1 MRKTY
6 KLIILVGL
14 FIALFVSAI
23 PNLSKA
29 VSNSILEIN
38 KPIESVVSTD
48 NNSGNLE
55 VNKPSSEENTLEV
68 NKSTEGEN
76 KEDNKAAENI
86 VADVTPNTATP
97 GLLID
102 GRTPEEFFKPYEDIL
117 GTSDISYGELVT
129 GNYVKSLNVTDE
141 QLEELEINGIRTFT
155 KKKLNLFRSVASFMG
170 FRSVGTSP
178 DPDADWPE
186 ITLDGN
192 VAYCLNFEKKAPKD
206 VNYTQSDN
214 ITYQNIGIYSKEQIS
229 LVAYYGYPSNA
240 TGLKEKY
247 SLSDSDARINTQ
259 RAIWI
264 MTGSPSNQVAPNKS
278 PYANEI
284 MDLAKASK
292 YPWTE
297 GTISDNNL
305 NFTDQGG
312 YYESQDIT
320 INGGPGTYTVNVQ
333 NGTAVNTN
341 GDPLG
346 SVNTGTAF
354 RVRADKNFDGTVS
367 ADVTVSYTAKTLSF
381 WVPDNDAY
389 QNLIRVHDDP
399 RRSVLKATGYIA
411 PVPKFSQITVK
422 KVDGNTQN
430 PLQGATIGLY
440 KDGAEVKQEVTN
452 DQGIIVFDNLQ
463 LGNYIVKEIAA
474 PTGYVLD
481 GSDNPVDA
489 TTEGNKDIT
498 LNNTKIKGNIR
509 LLKKRAD
516 NNSPLAGAVFA
527 LSQGGQELKRE
538 TTNAQGIVEFNDL
551 EYGDYQVTEI
561 TPPTGFNLDPTPMDV
576 QIRDHGKTYDLEMV
590 NSSVIGHIE
599 LVKRSNDNKVLQG
612 AVFGLYKNGQEVKR
626 DTTNDQG
633 IIRFEN
639 LEFGEYDLIEITP
652 PTGYNLDA
660 TPKRVNIDTNGKT
673 YNIEAINEII
683 KGNIKLAKKD
693 QSGNLLQGA
702 EFGIFQGNKELERKT
717 TDTAGVVLFE
727 NLTYGAYEIKELKA
741 PTGFNLDP
749 TPIPVTIDTNGKTYN
764 VEMTNGSI
772 KGNIEVVKKSNDNK
786 VLQGAVFGVFKNG
799 QEIHRGTT
807 NSQGIIRFEDL
818 EYGDYD
824 VKEITPP
831 TGYNLN
837 PNPTHVTIDT
847 NGKTYQVEVINETIK
862 GNIKLIKKDKDGNL
876 LSGAVFGLFQ
886 GDRKLKQQTTDN
898 QGVVLFENIT
908 FGNYQIKEITP
919 PTGYNLNPNTI
930 QVNVD
935 TNGKTYTVEMINE
948 IIKGHIE
955 VLKVDEEDPTNVLK
969 GAVFGLFKGDVKIK
983 EVTTGDNG
991 IARFENLVFGNY
1003 QVKELKSPVGFL
1015 LNTKVFDV
1023 NVDTQG
1029 KTYNVTV
1036 NDAPIK
1042 APVEITKID
1051 KMTNMFISGVKFE
1064 LRQNG
1069 KVLETLTTNDRGYVK
1084 SKDYRYGDYE
1094 LVEIEAPPMYE
1105 LDPTPI
1111 PVEIR
1116 GDKASIKLTI
1126 PNTPKVTLV
1135 TINKT
1140 SEHNEPIEGVRY
1152 LISNN
1157 TTNQEVVTDKAGKAS
1172 ITLLYGDYTVKELS
1186 APRKFV
1192 VDSSPKT
1199 LMVRGEKETE
1209 LNYINNIK
1217 KGSVKVIKMDDIN
1230 KQFLEGVTFDI
1241 FKDDNTKVGS
1251 IVTGKDGSATSEL
1264 LEYGSYYLKEKAPL
1278 KDYLPNE
1285 TQYKFDILENEQV
1298 VTINVY
1304 NSPKLGK
1311 IELHKT
1317 DAENG
1322 QGIEGIQF
1330 GVFDSN
1336 NKQIDTLTTDVNG
1349 VAYSRDLRMGK
1360 YTVKELGTKP
1370 EYLLNTKVFDV
1381 TLTDHKEVVK
1391 VDVTNIPVKGY
1402 VDLYK
1407 VDFDENNK
1415 PIEGAEFTLFADKEC
1430 TKPLETLVTDAKGY
1444 SKSKAYRYGKYYLK
1458 ETKVSKEYWMDES
1471 VREVNITENDKTYT
1485 FNITNEI
1492 RKSIIS
1498 ILKRD
1503 EVTGE
1508 LLKGVTF
1515 KVSCLTNTDFEPIKI
1530 STNGDGIA
1538 RTDLLDYGT
1547 YRIEEVDAPIQYL
1560 LAEPVDVVID
1570 GNQASIGKPLEPDVV
1585 QVPIFN
1591 KKKLG
1596 KLALT
1601 KSLSQ
1606 PKINTTGDNAL
1617 AETKPLKDIEFTLFK
1632 AVLVDNPTN
1641 ENLFFR
1647 MINKI
1652 TNKEK
1657 ITEWEQL
1664 AVFFTDDAGKINAD
1678 SLEYGDYKLEETLP
1692 IEMQETED
1700 YLFSV
1705 KEDGYVENANIL
1717 NTYKNGIFEMYK
1729 TDNEGNPI
1737 EGVVFDI
1744 LNNTKEHIK
1753 TCVTDKNGRFDIELP
1768 LGDYYYKEISV
1779 PNVEKGHYI
1788 FSDSEVP
1795 FSITPDATVIRAE
1808 VVNELVKEPE
1818 TPETLAMK
1826 SNMGIDLSLGVA
1838 GTSISSILLVFY
1850 MRKRR

>member
-48 NNSGNLE
+48 NTSGNLE

-259 RAIWI
+259 RAIWV

-354 RVRADKNFDGTVS
+354 RVRADKNFNGTVS

-399 RRSVLKATGYIA
+399 RMSVLKATGYIA

-422 KVDGNTQN
+422 KVDGATQN

-516 NNSPLAGAVFA
+516 NNPPLAGAVFA

-561 TPPTGFNLDPTPMDV
+561 TPPVGFNLDPTPMDV

-590 NSSVIGHIE
+590 NSSIIGHIE

-612 AVFGLYKNGQEVKR
+612 AVFGIYKNGQEVKR

-633 IIRFEN
+633 VIRFEN
-639 LEFGEYDLIEITP
+639 LEFGEYDVIEITP
-652 PTGYNLDA
+652 PTGYNLDV

-673 YNIEAINEII
+673 YSIEAVNEVI
-683 KGNIKLAKKD
+683 KGNIKLTKKD

-702 EFGIFQGNKELERKT
+702 EFGIFQGNRELERKT

-727 NLTYGAYEIKELKA
+727 NLTYGA
-741 PTGFNLDP
+741 
-749 TPIPVTIDTNGKTYN
+749 
-764 VEMTNGSI
+764 
-772 KGNIEVVKKSNDNK
+772 
-786 VLQGAVFGVFKNG
+786 
-799 QEIHRGTT
+799 
-807 NSQGIIRFEDL
+807 
-818 EYGDYD
+818 
-824 VKEITPP
+824 
-831 TGYNLN
+831 
-837 PNPTHVTIDT
+837 
-847 NGKTYQVEVINETIK
+847 
-862 GNIKLIKKDKDGNL
+862 
-876 LSGAVFGLFQ
+876 
-886 GDRKLKQQTTDN
+886 
-898 QGVVLFENIT
+898 
-908 FGNYQIKEITP
+908 YQIKEITP

-935 TNGKTYTVEMINE
+935 TNGKTYTVEMVNE

-955 VLKVDEEDPTNVLK
+955 VLKVDEEDPTNMLK
-969 GAVFGLFKGDVKIK
+969 GAVFGLFKDDVKIK

-1003 QVKELKSPVGFL
+1003 KVKELKSPVGFL

-1023 NVDTQG
+1023 NIDTQG

-1042 APVEITKID
+1042 APIEITKID
-1051 KMTNMFISGVKFE
+1051 KMTNMFIPGVKFE

-1069 KVLETLTTNDRGYVK
+1069 KVLETLTTNDRGYIK

-1105 LDPTPI
+1105 LDTTPI

-1116 GDKASIKLTI
+1116 GDKASVKLTI

-1157 TTNQEVVTDKAGKAS
+1157 TTNQEVITDKAGKAS

-1199 LMVRGEKETE
+1199 LMVRGEKEAE

-1217 KGSVKVIKMDDIN
+1217 KGRVKVIKMDDIN

-1370 EYLLNTKVFDV
+1370 EYLINTKVFDV

-1444 SKSKAYRYGKYYLK
+1444 AKSKAYRYGKYYLK

-1617 AETKPLKDIEFTLFK
+1617 ADTTPLRDIEFTLFK

-1641 ENLFFR
+1641 DNLFFR

>member
-55 VNKPSSEENTLEV
+55 VNKPSSEANTLEV

-214 ITYQNIGIYSKEQIS
+214 ITYQNIGTYSKEQIS

-259 RAIWI
+259 RAIWV
-264 MTGSPSNQVAPNKS
+264 MTGSPSNLVAPNKS

-399 RRSVLKATGYIA
+399 RMSVLKATGYIA

-422 KVDGNTQN
+422 KVDGATQN

-452 DQGIIVFDNLQ
+452 DQGNIVFDNLQ

-561 TPPTGFNLDPTPMDV
+561 TPPTG
-576 QIRDHGKTYDLEMV
+576 
-590 NSSVIGHIE
+590 
-599 LVKRSNDNKVLQG
+599 
-612 AVFGLYKNGQEVKR
+612 
-626 DTTNDQG
+626 
-633 IIRFEN
+633 
-639 LEFGEYDLIEITP
+639 
-652 PTGYNLDA
+652 
-660 TPKRVNIDTNGKT
+660 
-673 YNIEAINEII
+673 
-683 KGNIKLAKKD
+683 
-693 QSGNLLQGA
+693 
-702 EFGIFQGNKELERKT
+702 
-717 TDTAGVVLFE
+717 
-727 NLTYGAYEIKELKA
+727 
-741 PTGFNLDP
+741 
-749 TPIPVTIDTNGKTYN
+749 
-764 VEMTNGSI
+764 
-772 KGNIEVVKKSNDNK
+772 
-786 VLQGAVFGVFKNG
+786 
-799 QEIHRGTT
+799 
-807 NSQGIIRFEDL
+807 
-818 EYGDYD
+818 
-824 VKEITPP
+824 
-831 TGYNLN
+831 YNLN

-847 NGKTYQVEVINETIK
+847 NGKTYQVEVINEIIK
-862 GNIKLIKKDKDGNL
+862 GNIKLIKKDQDGNL

-919 PTGYNLNPNTI
+919 PAGYNLNPNAI

-935 TNGKTYTVEMINE
+935 TNGKTYTVEMVNE

-955 VLKVDEEDPTNVLK
+955 VLKVDEEDPTNMLK
-969 GAVFGLFKGDVKIK
+969 GAVFGLFKDDVKIK

-1003 QVKELKSPVGFL
+1003 KVKELKSPVGFL

-1051 KMTNMFISGVKFE
+1051 KMTNMFIPGVKFE

-1105 LDPTPI
+1105 LDTTPI

-1116 GDKASIKLTI
+1116 GDKASVKLTI
-1126 PNTPKVTLV
+1126 PNIPKVTLV

-1157 TTNQEVVTDKAGKAS
+1157 TTNQEVITDKAGKAS

-1192 VDSSPKT
+1192 VDSLPKT

-1217 KGSVKVIKMDDIN
+1217 KGRVKVIKMDDIN

-1430 TKPLETLVTDAKGY
+1430 TKPLETLVTDANGY
-1444 SKSKAYRYGKYYLK
+1444 AKSKAYRYGKYYLK

-1617 AETKPLKDIEFTLFK
+1617 ADTTPLRDIEFTLFK

-1641 ENLFFR
+1641 DNLFFR

>member
-214 ITYQNIGIYSKEQIS
+214 ITYQNIGTYSKEQIS

-259 RAIWI
+259 RAIWV

-399 RRSVLKATGYIA
+399 RMSVLKATGYIA

-561 TPPTGFNLDPTPMDV
+561 TPPTG
-576 QIRDHGKTYDLEMV
+576 
-590 NSSVIGHIE
+590 
-599 LVKRSNDNKVLQG
+599 
-612 AVFGLYKNGQEVKR
+612 
-626 DTTNDQG
+626 
-633 IIRFEN
+633 
-639 LEFGEYDLIEITP
+639 
-652 PTGYNLDA
+652 
-660 TPKRVNIDTNGKT
+660 
-673 YNIEAINEII
+673 
-683 KGNIKLAKKD
+683 
-693 QSGNLLQGA
+693 
-702 EFGIFQGNKELERKT
+702 
-717 TDTAGVVLFE
+717 
-727 NLTYGAYEIKELKA
+727 
-741 PTGFNLDP
+741 
-749 TPIPVTIDTNGKTYN
+749 
-764 VEMTNGSI
+764 
-772 KGNIEVVKKSNDNK
+772 
-786 VLQGAVFGVFKNG
+786 
-799 QEIHRGTT
+799 
-807 NSQGIIRFEDL
+807 
-818 EYGDYD
+818 
-824 VKEITPP
+824 
-831 TGYNLN
+831 YNLN

-847 NGKTYQVEVINETIK
+847 NGKTYQVEVINEIIK
-862 GNIKLIKKDKDGNL
+862 GNIKLIKKDQDGNL

-919 PTGYNLNPNTI
+919 PTGYNLNPNAI

-935 TNGKTYTVEMINE
+935 TNGKTYTVEMVNE

-955 VLKVDEEDPTNVLK
+955 VLKVDEEDPTNMLK
-969 GAVFGLFKGDVKIK
+969 GAVFGLFKDDVKIK

-1003 QVKELKSPVGFL
+1003 KVKELKSPVGFL

-1023 NVDTQG
+1023 NIDTQG

-1042 APVEITKID
+1042 APIEITKID
-1051 KMTNMFISGVKFE
+1051 KMTNMFIPGVKFE

-1105 LDPTPI
+1105 LDTTPI

-1116 GDKASIKLTI
+1116 GDKASVKLTI

-1140 SEHNEPIEGVRY
+1140 SEHSEPIEGVRY
-1152 LISNN
+1152 IISNN
-1157 TTNQEVVTDKAGKAS
+1157 TTNQEVITDKAGKAS

-1217 KGSVKVIKMDDIN
+1217 KGRVKVIKMDDIN

-1617 AETKPLKDIEFTLFK
+1617 ADTTPLRDIEFTLFK

-1641 ENLFFR
+1641 DNLFFR

-1808 VVNELVKEPE
+1808 VVNELFKEPE

>member
-55 VNKPSSEENTLEV
+55 VNKPLSEANTLEV

-141 QLEELEINGIRTFT
+141 QLEELEINGIQTFT

-192 VAYCLNFEKKAPKD
+192 VAYCLNFDKKAPKD

-214 ITYQNIGIYSKEQIS
+214 ITYQNIGTYSKEQIS

-259 RAIWI
+259 RAIWV

-411 PVPKFSQITVK
+411 PVPKFAQITVK
-422 KVDGNTQN
+422 KVDGATQN

-452 DQGIIVFDNLQ
+452 DQGNIVFDNLQ

-561 TPPTGFNLDPTPMDV
+561 TPPVGFNLDPTPMDV

-590 NSSVIGHIE
+590 NSSIIGHIE

-612 AVFGLYKNGQEVKR
+612 AVFGIYKNGQEVKR

-633 IIRFEN
+633 VIRFEN
-639 LEFGEYDLIEITP
+639 LEFGEYDVIEITP
-652 PTGYNLDA
+652 PTGYNLDV

-673 YNIEAINEII
+673 YSIEAVNEVI
-683 KGNIKLAKKD
+683 KGNIKLTKKD

-702 EFGIFQGNKELERKT
+702 EFGIFQGNRELERKI

-727 NLTYGAYEIKELKA
+727 NLTY
-741 PTGFNLDP
+741 D
-749 TPIPVTIDTNGKTYN
+749 
-764 VEMTNGSI
+764 
-772 KGNIEVVKKSNDNK
+772 
-786 VLQGAVFGVFKNG
+786 
-799 QEIHRGTT
+799 
-807 NSQGIIRFEDL
+807 
-818 EYGDYD
+818 
-824 VKEITPP
+824 
-831 TGYNLN
+831 
-837 PNPTHVTIDT
+837 
-847 NGKTYQVEVINETIK
+847 
-862 GNIKLIKKDKDGNL
+862 
-876 LSGAVFGLFQ
+876 
-886 GDRKLKQQTTDN
+886 
-898 QGVVLFENIT
+898 
-908 FGNYQIKEITP
+908 NYQIKEITP
-919 PTGYNLNPNTI
+919 PTGYNLNPNAI

-935 TNGKTYTVEMINE
+935 TNGKTYTVEMVNE

-955 VLKVDEEDPTNVLK
+955 VLKVDEEDPTNMLK
-969 GAVFGLFKGDVKIK
+969 GAVFGLFKDDVKIK

-1003 QVKELKSPVGFL
+1003 KVKELKSPVGFL

-1051 KMTNMFISGVKFE
+1051 KMTNMFIPGVKFE

-1105 LDPTPI
+1105 LDTTPI

-1116 GDKASIKLTI
+1116 GDKASVKLTI

-1157 TTNQEVVTDKAGKAS
+1157 TTNQEVITDKAGKAS

-1199 LMVRGEKETE
+1199 LMVRGKKETE

-1217 KGSVKVIKMDDIN
+1217 KGRVKVIKMDDIN

-1251 IVTGKDGSATSEL
+1251 IVIGKDGSATSEL

-1370 EYLLNTKVFDV
+1370 EYLLNTKVFGV

-1430 TKPLETLVTDAKGY
+1430 TKPLETLVTDANGY
-1444 SKSKAYRYGKYYLK
+1444 AKSKAYRYGKYYLK

-1606 PKINTTGDNAL
+1606 PKINTTEDNAL
-1617 AETKPLKDIEFTLFK
+1617 ADTTPLRDIEFTLFK

-1641 ENLFFR
+1641 DNLFFR

-1779 PNVEKGHYI
+1779 PNVKKGHYI

-1818 TPETLAMK
+1818 TPETLTMK

>member
-14 FIALFVSAI
+14 FIALFVNAI

-76 KEDNKAAENI
+76 KEDNNAAENI

-192 VAYCLNFEKKAPKD
+192 VAYCLNFEKNAPKD

-259 RAIWI
+259 RAIWV

-399 RRSVLKATGYIA
+399 RMSVLKATGYIA

-509 LLKKRAD
+509 LLKKSAD

-561 TPPTGFNLDPTPMDV
+561 TPPTG
-576 QIRDHGKTYDLEMV
+576 
-590 NSSVIGHIE
+590 
-599 LVKRSNDNKVLQG
+599 
-612 AVFGLYKNGQEVKR
+612 
-626 DTTNDQG
+626 
-633 IIRFEN
+633 
-639 LEFGEYDLIEITP
+639 
-652 PTGYNLDA
+652 
-660 TPKRVNIDTNGKT
+660 
-673 YNIEAINEII
+673 
-683 KGNIKLAKKD
+683 
-693 QSGNLLQGA
+693 
-702 EFGIFQGNKELERKT
+702 
-717 TDTAGVVLFE
+717 
-727 NLTYGAYEIKELKA
+727 
-741 PTGFNLDP
+741 
-749 TPIPVTIDTNGKTYN
+749 
-764 VEMTNGSI
+764 
-772 KGNIEVVKKSNDNK
+772 
-786 VLQGAVFGVFKNG
+786 
-799 QEIHRGTT
+799 
-807 NSQGIIRFEDL
+807 
-818 EYGDYD
+818 
-824 VKEITPP
+824 
-831 TGYNLN
+831 YNLN

-847 NGKTYQVEVINETIK
+847 NGKTYQVEVINEIIK
-862 GNIKLIKKDKDGNL
+862 GNIKLIKKDQDGNL

-919 PTGYNLNPNTI
+919 PTGYNLNPNAI

-935 TNGKTYTVEMINE
+935 TNGKTYTVEMVNE

-955 VLKVDEEDPTNVLK
+955 VLKVDEEDPTNMLK
-969 GAVFGLFKGDVKIK
+969 GAVFGLFKDDVKIK

-1003 QVKELKSPVGFL
+1003 KVKELKSPVGFL

-1051 KMTNMFISGVKFE
+1051 KMTNMFIPGVKFE

-1105 LDPTPI
+1105 LDTTPI

-1116 GDKASIKLTI
+1116 GDKASVKLTI

-1157 TTNQEVVTDKAGKAS
+1157 TTNQEVITDKAGKAR

-1217 KGSVKVIKMDDIN
+1217 KGRVKVIKMDDIN

-1444 SKSKAYRYGKYYLK
+1444 AKSKAYRYGKYYLK

-1547 YRIEEVDAPIQYL
+1547 YRIEEVDAPVQYL

-1617 AETKPLKDIEFTLFK
+1617 AGTTPLRDIEFTLFK

-1641 ENLFFR
+1641 DNLFFR

>member
-76 KEDNKAAENI
+76 KEDNNAAENI

-141 QLEELEINGIRTFT
+141 QLEELEINGIQTFT

-192 VAYCLNFEKKAPKD
+192 VAYCLNFDKKAPKD

-214 ITYQNIGIYSKEQIS
+214 ITYQNIGTYSKEQIS

-259 RAIWI
+259 RAIWV

-399 RRSVLKATGYIA
+399 RMSVLKATGYIA
-411 PVPKFSQITVK
+411 PVPKFAQITVK

-430 PLQGATIGLY
+430 SLQGATIGLY

-561 TPPTGFNLDPTPMDV
+561 TPPTG
-576 QIRDHGKTYDLEMV
+576 
-590 NSSVIGHIE
+590 
-599 LVKRSNDNKVLQG
+599 
-612 AVFGLYKNGQEVKR
+612 
-626 DTTNDQG
+626 
-633 IIRFEN
+633 
-639 LEFGEYDLIEITP
+639 
-652 PTGYNLDA
+652 
-660 TPKRVNIDTNGKT
+660 
-673 YNIEAINEII
+673 
-683 KGNIKLAKKD
+683 
-693 QSGNLLQGA
+693 
-702 EFGIFQGNKELERKT
+702 
-717 TDTAGVVLFE
+717 
-727 NLTYGAYEIKELKA
+727 
-741 PTGFNLDP
+741 
-749 TPIPVTIDTNGKTYN
+749 
-764 VEMTNGSI
+764 
-772 KGNIEVVKKSNDNK
+772 
-786 VLQGAVFGVFKNG
+786 
-799 QEIHRGTT
+799 
-807 NSQGIIRFEDL
+807 
-818 EYGDYD
+818 
-824 VKEITPP
+824 
-831 TGYNLN
+831 YNLN

-847 NGKTYQVEVINETIK
+847 NGKTYQVEVINEIIK
-862 GNIKLIKKDKDGNL
+862 GNIKLIKKDQDGNL

-919 PTGYNLNPNTI
+919 PAGYNLNPNAI

-935 TNGKTYTVEMINE
+935 TNGKTYTVEMVNE

-955 VLKVDEEDPTNVLK
+955 VLKVDEEDPTNMLK
-969 GAVFGLFKGDVKIK
+969 GAVFGLFKDDVKIK

-1003 QVKELKSPVGFL
+1003 KVKELKSPVGFL

-1023 NVDTQG
+1023 NIDTQG

-1051 KMTNMFISGVKFE
+1051 KMTNMFIPGVKFE

-1094 LVEIEAPPMYE
+1094 LVEIGAPPMYE
-1105 LDPTPI
+1105 LDTTPI

-1116 GDKASIKLTI
+1116 GDKASVKLTI

-1152 LISNN
+1152 IISNN
-1157 TTNQEVVTDKAGKAS
+1157 TTNQEVITDKAGKAS

-1217 KGSVKVIKMDDIN
+1217 KGRVKVIKMDDIN

-1264 LEYGSYYLKEKAPL
+1264 LEYGSYYLKEKTPL

-1304 NSPKLGK
+1304 NSHKLGK
-1311 IELHKT
+1311 IELHKI

-1430 TKPLETLVTDAKGY
+1430 TKPLETLVTDANGY
-1444 SKSKAYRYGKYYLK
+1444 AKSKAYRYGKYYLK

-1471 VREVNITENDKTYT
+1471 VREVNITENGKTYT

-1547 YRIEEVDAPIQYL
+1547 YRVEEVDAPIQYL